1 MAGQG
6 DTERS
11 EITIYFRVLFK
22 KMSDH
27 ILKKVKDTISQ
38 YRMISPGDL
47 IVVAVSGGPDS
58 ICLLDVLNR
67 IGKEMGLELIVAHF
81 NHGLRPEEDE
91 IETQFVKDFA
101 EHLNLPFV
109 VKKAD
114 SELKKE
120 GSSLEELARKARY
133 NFLESVRALRKADRI
148 AVGHTMNDQAET
160 VIMRLLRGSGPSGL
174 AGIPPIRDG
183 VIIRPLLNIKG
194 EEVEEYIKEQNLT
207 YMIDSSNLKLTYL
220 RNRIR
225 LEILPILTQ
234 LQPNLI
240 EQLALTAD
248 ILRGENEYLDS
259 LAEAWIQN
267 AVDPGEQGL
276 LSIPL
281 DLIQTLPSALKGRV
295 LRALIK
301 KIRKNLFRIEYDH
314 VLAVSDLIN
323 SQKPQGRLDLP
334 DGLVVTKVYDSL
346 EMSMN
351 ESEPQNYQ
359 YTLEGPGCYHI
370 DEIDRTLTLTII
382 KNSGLI
388 YKNSDE
394 SISFLDADKIHFP
407 ILVRNFR
414 PGDRFIPLG
423 MDGHKKVKDF
433 FIDLKVPDKKRY
445 SVPVLIYGKTPIWL
459 CGYRIDDRF
468 KVTPSTKRTLR
479 AVIDLI

>member
-1 MAGQG
+1 
-6 DTERS
+6 
-11 EITIYFRVLFK
+11 
-22 KMSDH
+22 MSDY

-58 ICLLDVLNR
+58 ICLLDVLNK

-91 IETQFVKDFA
+91 IETQFVKEFA

-109 VKKAD
+109 AKKAD

-133 NFLESVRALRKADRI
+133 KFLESVRTMRKADKI

-160 VIMRLLRGSGPSGL
+160 VIIRLLRGSGPSGL
-174 AGIPPIRDG
+174 AGIPPVRDR

-194 EEVEEYIKEQNLT
+194 EEVEEYLNEQNLT
-207 YMIDSSNLKLTYL
+207 YKIDSSNLKPTYL

-225 LEILPILTQ
+225 LEILPLLVQ

-248 ILRGENEYLDS
+248 ILRQENEYFDS
-259 LAEAWIQN
+259 LAEAWIRN
-267 AVDPGEQGL
+267 TIDSGEQGL
-276 LSIPL
+276 VSIPL
-281 DLIQTLPSALKGRV
+281 DLLQTLPSALKGRV

-301 KIRKNLFRIEYDH
+301 KIKKDLLRIEYDH
-314 VLAVSDLIN
+314 VQAVSALIN
-323 SQKPQGRLDLP
+323 SHKPQGRLDLP
-334 DGLVVTKVYDSL
+334 DGLVVTKVYDRL
-346 EMSMN
+346 EISMN
-351 ESEPQNYQ
+351 EVKPRNYQ
-359 YTLEGPGCYHI
+359 YILEGPGSYHI

-382 KNSGLI
+382 ENRGLM

-407 ILVRNFR
+407 ILIRNFR

-423 MDGHKKVKDF
+423 MGGHKKIKDF
-433 FIDLKVPDKKRY
+433 YIDLKVPDKKRY
-445 SVPVLIYGKTPIWL
+445 SVPVLIYGKTPVWL

-468 KVTPSTKRTLR
+468 KVTPSTKRALK

>member
-1 MAGQG
+1 
-6 DTERS
+6 
-11 EITIYFRVLFK
+11 
-22 KMSDH
+22 MSDY

-38 YRMISPGDL
+38 YRMISQGDL

-58 ICLLDVLNR
+58 ICLLDVLNK

-81 NHGLRPEEDE
+81 NHGFRPEEDK
-91 IETQFVKDFA
+91 IETQFVKEFA

-109 VKKAD
+109 VKKID

-194 EEVEEYIKEQNLT
+194 EEVEEYLKDQNLT
-207 YMIDSSNLKLTYL
+207 YRIDSSNLELTYL

-267 AVDPGEQGL
+267 AVSTDEQEL
-276 LSIPL
+276 IAIPL
-281 DLIQTLPSALKGRV
+281 HLFQILPSVLKGRI

-301 KIRKNLFRIEYDH
+301 KIKMNLLRIEYDH
-314 VLAVSDLIN
+314 VQAVSTLIN
-323 SQKPQGRLDLP
+323 SHKPQGRLDLP
-334 DGLVVTKVYDSL
+334 DGLVVTKVYDRL

-370 DEIDRTLTLTII
+370 DEIDRTLTLTLIE
-382 KNSGLI
+382 NRGLM
-388 YKNSDE
+388 YKNPDE

-407 ILVRNFR
+407 VLVRNFR
-414 PGDRFIPLG
+414 PGDQFIPLG
-423 MDGHKKVKDF
+423 MTGHKKVKDF
-433 FIDLKVPDKKRY
+433 FIDLKVPDKERY
-445 SVPVLIYGKTPIWL
+445 SVPVLIYGKTPVWV

-468 KVTPSTKRTLR
+468 KVTLSTKRTLK